1 MRKLVCIIILI
12 LSALSAFGQKA
23 DLRRGNR
30 EFKKKE
36 YAKADISYRKALM
49 QDTASVAAH
58 YNLAN
63 NLYRQE
69 NFDEAAKQLDAVQ
82 LTASEETFASDYY
95 FNRGDVAVAKED
107 WQTAVNMFKEA
118 LRRSPEDLDA
128 KENYLYARNKLQEQ
142 QQQQQQQNQ
151 DQNQEQNQDQNQNQ
165 DQDQDQNQ
173 DQNKDQDQQNQN
185 KNQNQD
191 NQKDQQQQPQGQQ
204 PQISPQQAQ
213 QMLQAIQEKEKQ
225 TQEKVDEKKAE
236 ALKSRQKE
244 KNW

>member
-1 MRKLVCIIILI
+1 MRKLVCIIALI
-12 LSALSAFGQKA
+12 LSCSAAFAQKA

-30 EFKKKE
+30 EFKKGE
-36 YAKADISYRKALM
+36 YAKADVSYRKAILL
-49 QDTASVAAH
+49 DTSLVAAR

-69 NFDEAAKQLDAVQ
+69 NYDESAKQLDAVQ
-82 LTASEETFASDYY
+82 LTASEEPFAADYY
-95 FNRGDVAVAKED
+95 FNRGDVAIAKED
-107 WQTAVNMFKEA
+107 WQTAVNMFKEC
-118 LRRSPEDLDA
+118 LRRTPDDLDA

-142 QQQQQQQNQ
+142 QQNQ
-151 DQNQEQNQDQNQNQ
+151 DQNQ
-165 DQDQDQNQ
+165 QDQNQ
-173 DQNKDQDQQNQN
+173 D
-185 KNQNQD
+185 NQD
-191 NQKDQQQQPQGQQ
+191 NKQDQQQQPQQQ

-225 TQEKVDEKKAE
+225 TQEKVDEKKAQ